1 MPYVYMVRCED
12 RSLYTG
18 IARDL
23 KRRIQEHYYRKKPG
37 AKYTKSH
44 PVCSLAMVWEAE
56 SWSDA
61 AKLEYRIKQLTKGQK
76 ETLLLHPEQVNERMS
91 LCLEGK
97 RYVSHPEIT
106 LAMCLDEKK

>member
-61 AKLEYRIKQLTKGQK
+61 GISDQTAYQRAERNAAPSSGAGQ
-76 ETLLLHPEQVNERMS
+76 
-91 LCLEGK
+91 
-97 RYVSHPEIT
+97 
-106 LAMCLDEKK
+106 